1 MLYKGT
7 LSGKNKGRIMENQLL
22 YVILI
27 AKRNT
32 SLSLIRALQS
42 VLKQAYSPIKILVA
56 DANEPDSLYSFGLQE
71 DLMAFPEAG
80 YLRLDQSLSASAIR
94 NFVLD
99 YVEGDYVAFLSS
111 NDVWDPSKALLQ
123 MDQLKA
129 NPDAAASCCNGI
141 LMDERRAE
149 VTAEPLIERLSFE
162 PSQWL
167 LDNPAKMPAQVVYRM
182 KALREVG
189 GFDERYV
196 NFGDGDML
204 LRLSKKS
211 RVLLLPVSL
220 CECYITP
227 DHEDYDWNN
236 FRDGQNIL
244 YKYLELFLQD
254 RRMTQR
260 FYAHMIHL
268 AGINY
273 LWLNY
278 FAYGYLYFIKGP
290 GHSVLL
296 LFRKT
301 GKILRYVLQWIRR
314 EFSQGKE
321 DIRIGWNLY
330 RIRTGK
336 QYKIKAPRPKPGSRH
351 AGEEP
356 VVFASSR
363 QFNEKRDLDFIFA
376 RRLKSIVIPE
386 HVTLIKKNMFY
397 GCSQLVCVEIP
408 GSVLEIQA
416 HAFHGCRNL
425 RRVIFREGSRL
436 VKIGAY
442 AFAGCSALE
451 TMSLPSGVAGIGS
464 FAFAGCV
471 SLKQLLFTYLQ
482 HGEERS
488 ESIFPTAMVT
498 LSRYTFAGCANLE
511 SVEFGAGS
519 MLDIVENGVF
529 LGCGKLQR
537 VVLTGGVKALG
548 SYAFAYCKAL
558 ENIAIP
564 QIDRLKKIGT
574 GAFLCCEALDYF
586 QFPSQMEHIQ
596 MRAFYGCSGLK
607 LVKIPKKVL
616 SINHQAF
623 AKCTSL
629 TNAMIL
635 SGDVS
640 ISPTAFDKHTQ
651 VQILGNENT
660 EISSAN

>member
-1 MLYKGT
+1 
-7 LSGKNKGRIMENQLL
+7 MEDQLL

-32 SLSLIRALQS
+32 SLSFIRALQS
-42 VLKQAYSPIKILVA
+42 ILKQAYSPIKILVV

-71 DLMAFPEAG
+71 DLTAFPEAG
-80 YLRLDQSLSASAIR
+80 YLRLDQSFSVSAIR
-94 NFVLD
+94 NFILD

-123 MDQLKA
+123 MEQLKA

-149 VTAEPLIERLSFE
+149 MTAEPLIERLSFA

-167 LDNPAKMPAQVVYRM
+167 LDNPAKMPAQVIYRM
-182 KALREVG
+182 EALRKEG

-220 CECYITP
+220 CECHIIP
-227 DHEDYDWNN
+227 DHEDYDLHN

-254 RRMTQR
+254 KQMTQR
-260 FYAHMIHL
+260 FYAQMIHM

-278 FAYGYLYFIKGP
+278 FAYCCLYFIKGP
-290 GHSVLL
+290 GHSILL

-301 GKILRYVLQWIRR
+301 GKALWYVLQWIRR
-314 EFSQGKE
+314 EFSQVKE

-336 QYKIKAPRPKPGSRH
+336 QHGIKAPRPNPGGRY

-356 VVFASSR
+356 IVFASSR
-363 QFNEKRDLDFIFA
+363 QFNGKRDLDFIFS
-376 RRLKSIVIPE
+376 RRLKSIVIPK
-386 HVTLIKKNMFY
+386 HVTVIKKNMFY
-397 GCSQLVCVEIP
+397 GCDQLVSVEIP
-408 GSVLEIQA
+408 DSVLEIEA
-416 HAFHGCRNL
+416 HAFHRCRNL
-425 RRVIFREGSRL
+425 RHVIFREGCRL
-436 VKIGAY
+436 AKIGAY

-451 TMSLPSGVAGIGS
+451 AMSLPSGVAGIGS

-471 SLKQLLFTYLQ
+471 SLKQLFFTYLH

-488 ESIFPTAMVT
+488 EGIFPTAIAT
-498 LSRYTFAGCANLE
+498 LSRYTFAGCANLA

-519 MLDIVENGVF
+519 ILNTVENGVF
-529 LGCGKLQR
+529 LGCGKLR
-537 VVLTGGVKALG
+537 KVVLTGGVKALG
-548 SYAFAYCKAL
+548 SYAFAYCREL

-564 QIDRLKKIGT
+564 QIDGLKKIGT
-574 GAFLCCEALDYF
+574 GAFLHCEALDYF
-586 QFPSQMEHIQ
+586 QLPNQMEHIQ
-596 MRAFYGCSGLK
+596 MRTFYGCSGLK
-607 LVKIPKKVL
+607 LVKIPKKVR

-623 AKCTSL
+623 VKCTSL

-635 SGDVS
+635 SEDVS

-651 VQILGNENT
+651 VQILGNGNT
-660 EISSAN
+660 GISSAN